1 MRTQVY
7 SIKRRRPLQ
16 SICVAPIIEHVKRI
30 YDGRWCPWSAVISSH
45 TVGIFYEAGDEDVKQ
60 ATILIGDGRDN
71 SRRQLKALL
80 TRSGYLVEAEAG
92 NAPELLRR
100 ARTMYPDL
108 VIMDSSLEGGSIP
121 EIAGII
127 EGDGL
132 SSVLVLVQ
140 GSPERIP
147 AEVAH
152 IQKPYTEETLLAVI
166 DVLLLYQN
174 RLASVQEQVT
184 TLKETLR
191 SRKLIEKAKGILM
204 KNLNI
209 DETAAYRTMQKES
222 MNRSISMREL
232 AQAVIT
238 AFGAQD

>member
-1 MRTQVY
+1 
-7 SIKRRRPLQ
+7 
-16 SICVAPIIEHVKRI
+16 
-30 YDGRWCPWSAVISSH
+30 
-45 TVGIFYEAGDEDVKQ
+45 VGIFYEAGDEDVKR
-60 ATILIGDGRDN
+60 ATILIGDGKEN
-71 SRRQLKALL
+71 SRRRLKELL

-92 NAPELLRR
+92 NGPELLRR

-108 VIMDSSLEGGSIP
+108 VIMDSGLEGGSVP

-140 GSPERIP
+140 GSLDRIP

-166 DVLLLYQN
+166 DVLLLYQS
-174 RLASVQEQVT
+174 RLTSSQRQVT
-184 TLKETLR
+184 SLKDSLK

-204 KNLNI
+204 KNLGI
-209 DETAAYRTMQKES
+209 DEAAAYRTMQKES
-222 MNRSISMREL
+222 MNRSISMKDL
-232 AQAVIT
+232 ALAVIT
-238 AFGAQD
+238 AFGDQD